1 MTRRTR
7 QPNSSPT
14 TTSVAERRLMSQVLE
29 LQSTVEKL
37 NSQVNILNEK
47 VDNLEEQVKELSPL
61 KNEVRKLADTNAVA
75 SVVSENLSKELE
87 RLQQYSRRNCLVL
100 ENIPLTKKES
110 LQDLERKVESAVTKE
125 FQIDKTEFK
134 ADFDKTHRIGP
145 VRNNNQ
151 RVIVRFK
158 RHSMVE
164 KIYSQ
169 RKKSNKYNV
178 KPSLTKFRLNTLNAT
193 LARFSKC
200 DQVDFIYADVHGNLK
215 VRFKEKFNGRYV
227 YSFNDENELSELI
240 HDVENSIY
248 DNDINDTN

>member
-1 MTRRTR
+1 MTRRSR
-7 QPNSSPT
+7 AANSSPAT
-14 TTSVAERRLMSQVLE
+14 ATVAERRLMSQVLE
-29 LQSTVEKL
+29 MQSTIEKL
-37 NSQVNILNEK
+37 NSQVDTLNKK

-61 KNEVRKLADTNAVA
+61 KNEVKKLVDINAVA
-75 SVVSENLSKELE
+75 TKVSDNLSKELE

-110 LQDLERKVESAVTKE
+110 LKDLESKVESAVTKE
-125 FQIDKTEFK
+125 FQIDKSEFK

-145 VRNNNQ
+145 VRNNKQ

-164 KIYSQ
+164 KVYER

-200 DQVDFIYADVHGNLK
+200 EKVDFIYSDIHGNLK
-215 VRFKEKFNGRYV
+215 VRFKEQFNGRYV
-227 YSFNDENELSELI
+227 HSFYDENELSELMF
-240 HDVENSIY
+240 DVENSSF
-248 DNDINDTN
+248 DDTL